1 MYEYSR
7 YSWGEEGKTCERISN
22 KYMRARQTPLQ
33 KEWAKLEKQEAVYL
47 QKQMEKNESKLNQ
60 LLENK
65 VPENLQGTLDKAFS
79 KAFYVVF
86 EKGTGVIE
94 KTYKKEELQKNYQI
108 NEYIADV
115 KDNRK
120 SLKTF
125 SKKASGAGAVNLL
138 ISGASG
144 IGLGVL
150 GIGLPDIVLFTGL
163 MLKSVYEIALNY
175 GFDYQEEKEK
185 RFILMLIQGALSHGK
200 ELQHINGEIN
210 AYIDNGTYIEAES
223 LDDSIEKTA
232 GCLSKELLYMKFLQ
246 GIPVVGAA
254 GGAYD
259 AIYMKKVVKYAEM
272 KYRRRFLIHRKKL

>member
-1 MYEYSR
+1 
-7 YSWGEEGKTCERISN
+7 
-22 KYMRARQTPLQ
+22 MRTKQTPLQ
-33 KEWAKLEKQEAVYL
+33 KEWAKLEKQEAAYL
-47 QKQMEKNESKLNQ
+47 QKQMDKNESKLNQ
-60 LLENK
+60 LLADK

-94 KTYKKEELQKNYQI
+94 KTYKKEELKKNYQI
-108 NEYIADV
+108 NEYIAAV

-120 SLKTF
+120 SLKAF
-125 SKKASGAGAVNLL
+125 SKKASGAGTVNLL

-175 GFDYQEEKEK
+175 GFDYQEEEEK

-200 ELQHINGEIN
+200 ELQHINGEVN
-210 AYIDNGTYIEAES
+210 AYIDNGIYIETES
-223 LDDSIEKTA
+223 IDDSIAKAA

-246 GIPVVGAA
+246 GIPIVGAA

-259 AIYMKKVVKYAEM
+259 AIYMKKIVKYAEL
-272 KYRRRFLIHRKKL
+272 KYRRRFLRSRSSK